1 MRAST
6 RFSITSRIAGAVAVL
21 FLCSGEAAWAGN
33 GGSDLA
39 GEQGVVNALC
49 ATFGM
54 TGMMGAPPCPQLPT
68 LTQAILEAAA
78 LGNNLPE
85 MLRTVDNDPPGS
97 AVTAGNPAAPPA
109 AIPFITNSNGTKTAI
124 LPTATTTPSTSTVLS
139 GLTALASVSQSAAS
153 GTGLVTQL
161 SDPNADTF
169 VYAVGVSSNQSIFGG
184 LTDPDRVYFFFEDLN
199 RTNQNGTISAKFLLP
214 STVKDSNGEHAVPT
228 TLTFTGTNGGDC
240 SMSTV
245 SGSFAGSPTTPGA
258 IGIDCT
264 VVFSASPTSIQP
276 HAIFEVSV
284 PTLATPAT
292 DPADYRSPNPI
303 NTGVLTAFR
312 ATHAWLLSNGTSIG
326 LSPTAGPLCSDLFG
340 PAYTTQCP
348 TSQVPGSPYPP
359 FPFALCASLPVN
371 TNGTGAQLRPAV
383 GVYYAIATSG
393 EVWLSAALP
402 SVSVSSCPAF

>member
-1 MRAST
+1 MRPSI
-6 RFSITSRIAGAVAVL
+6 RFSITSGIAGAVAVL
-21 FLCSGEAAWAGN
+21 LLCSGGAAWAGN

-39 GEQGVVNALC
+39 SEQIVVNALC
-49 ATFGM
+49 VKFGM
-54 TGMMGAPPCPQLPT
+54 TSCPQLPT

-109 AIPFITNSNGTKTAI
+109 AIPFIINSNGTHTAI

-139 GLTALASVSQSAAS
+139 GLTPLASVSQSAAS

-169 VYAVGVSSNQSIFGG
+169 VYAVGVSSTQSVMGG

-199 RTNQNGTISAKFLLP
+199 RTNQNGTISARFLLP
-214 STVKDSNGEHAVPT
+214 STVLDSNGEHAAPT
-228 TLTFTGTNGGDC
+228 TLAFTGTNGGDC

-245 SGSFAGSPTTPGA
+245 SGSFSNTPIAASA

-264 VVFSASPTSIQP
+264 VVFSASPTSIQS

-284 PTLATPAT
+284 PTLATPST
-292 DPADYRSPNPI
+292 DPADYLSSNPI

-312 ATHAWLLSNGTSIG
+312 ATHANMLLPNGVSIG
-326 LSPTAGPLCSDLFG
+326 LSPTAEPLCSDLYNGMFG
-340 PAYTTQCP
+340 SKTVCP
-348 TSQVPGSPYPP
+348 KPPVPGFNFPPY
-359 FPFALCASLPVN
+359 PFALCASLPVN
-371 TNGTGAQLRPAV
+371 TNGAGSQLRPAV

-393 EVWLSAALP
+393 EMWLSAALP
-402 SVSVSSCPAF
+402 SVSVSFCPAF